1 MNNLYIFAGVNGAG
15 KSTFYINQLENND
28 FYGAR
33 INSDEIVREFGDWNN
48 PLDQN
53 RAGRLAIK
61 LRNSY
66 LKKGI
71 DFNIETTLSG
81 HSIVNFIKQAKK
93 SGYNITLFY
102 VGLESVELSKQR
114 VAIRVAKKGHGID
127 DKTLERRFSQ
137 SFENLAKI
145 IPICDTIYFY
155 DNSKLIK
162 NQDEQKFSNLIKI
175 AEKKDFNITI
185 YKSIEW
191 FDEMLKSCL
200 NPNFHFFIDSYFDE
214 IEQVA
219 NNRNIKDILFDKNN
233 EIKQNEKPKI
243 KKRLQ

>member
-1 MNNLYIFAGVNGAG
+1 MKNLYIFAGVNGAG
-15 KSTFYINQLENND
+15 KSTFYINQLEDND

-33 INSDEIVREFGDWNN
+33 INSDEIVREFGDWDN

-81 HSIVNFIKQAKK
+81 HSIVKFIQKAKENN
-93 SGYNITLFY
+93 YNITLFY

-127 DKTLERRFSQ
+127 DKTLERRFNQ
-137 SFENLAKI
+137 SFDNLMNI
-145 IPICDTIYFY
+145 IKFCDTIYFY
-155 DNSKLIK
+155 DNSKIIE
-162 NQDEQKFSNLIKI
+162 NQNEQKFTNLQKI
-175 AEKKDFNITI
+175 AIKNGNIITI
-185 YKSIEW
+185 QANDTIQW
-191 FDEMLKSCL
+191 FDNILKNIDTDTYQIL
-200 NPNFHFFIDSYFDE
+200 NTNKTKYRS
-214 IEQVA
+214 
-219 NNRNIKDILFDKNN
+219 
-233 EIKQNEKPKI
+233 
-243 KKRLQ
+243 KR